1 MDDDKK
7 EIEIFNKYEYSKIKA
22 EFIFRDQEI
31 DTSQKVDLSNKAARE
46 KLLKL
51 GHRISESGYLIKTK
65 SKDEAREDNRL
76 DMCDFEDIDFNSTH
90 DP

>member
-31 DTSQKVDLSNKAARE
+31 DTS
-46 KLLKL
+46 
-51 GHRISESGYLIKTK
+51 
-65 SKDEAREDNRL
+65 
-76 DMCDFEDIDFNSTH
+76 
-90 DP
+90 